1 VRNKSAVALSDAALE
16 MGAAKEVKN
25 RSEGKNVVRVWRNG
39 VETFYDMEDPLYM
52 DAFNGIESM
61 AIPVHKWMTTMSN
74 VLRQTVVLYPLFT
87 VAQLPQ
93 DSFAAMFTSGLKPRY
108 ALTIPARAAK
118 EFLMTLFKQSQT
130 HEQLKKFG
138 VVGVKDFSAAVARLD
153 AEIYAGFKARPGVL
167 GRTKDFLSHIAM
179 SGDNAVRQAVYTA
192 SMDQGL
198 SQAEALEKAFEI
210 WNVRRRGSY
219 PALALA
225 GQVIPFF
232 NAYLAAQNVAY
243 KTITGVGTSPT
254 ERENAFKTLIA
265 TTASVMTLSLLYAML
280 NGDDEDYENKPA
292 VVRDRLLMIPGT
304 GGLSIPL
311 RADLFTL
318 PKIITE
324 HTYLLMTDKGYED
337 GRKFRDSVKAALG
350 SALLSPTVVPQLFKP
365 IVEVGI
371 NYNFYSGRPLI
382 GQFEKKK
389 ETELQFNN
397 STSEIAKLLGST
409 GYVSPIAVDHLM
421 RGMFGSAGGLVIY
434 MTNPVLHSDPNVD
447 RPSLSLREAFA
458 TLPGTSGFISKEY
471 ESGLKS
477 DFYVLRDEVAKV
489 AATVADMKVVAPDKI
504 EEYLSSE
511 EKMAKY
517 GLSKG
522 INKITDQLGK
532 IRRAITYITNQPSSE
547 MSASEKQEA
556 IKELRETER
565 EILKAINVKELRKM
579 AQV

>member
-1 VRNKSAVALSDAALE
+1 
-16 MGAAKEVKN
+16 
-25 RSEGKNVVRVWRNG
+25 
-39 VETFYDMEDPLYM
+39 
-52 DAFNGIESM
+52 
-61 AIPVHKWMTTMSN
+61 
-74 VLRQTVVLYPLFT
+74 
-87 VAQLPQ
+87 
-93 DSFAAMFTSGLKPRY
+93 
-108 ALTIPARAAK
+108 
-118 EFLMTLFKQSQT
+118 
-130 HEQLKKFG
+130 
-138 VVGVKDFSAAVARLD
+138 
-153 AEIYAGFKARPGVL
+153 
-167 GRTKDFLSHIAM
+167 M

-210 WNVRRRGSY
+210 WNVRRRGSH
-219 PALALA
+219 PTLALA

-409 GYVSPIAVDHLM
+409 GLVSPIAVDHLM